1 MQPCLRLQRKEDLTC
16 MEHAARENLYPEGK
30 AYFTALIN
38 ALDQAKNFIDLETY
52 IFELDDTGQ
61 RVLNA
66 LRRAAK
72 RGVRVR
78 LLVDGFGSWSTI
90 DNLTEQLVST
100 PVQFQVYHRIFLD
113 SSLFARK
120 ALRNLSHRNHRK
132 TCVIDD
138 HSAWIGSF
146 NISDVHTK
154 RVGAHPPWRD
164 TAICIRNTGFSA
176 LTEAFERAW
185 DGHNHRVGHPFARQK
200 HFLLNCTH
208 ALRKKR
214 NAVLTEHLSRART
227 RLWVTTPYFSPD
239 HTVLSALRTS
249 AAAGADVRLLL
260 PKQPDVL
267 GMRWINSIFYKRL
280 YRSGLKVFL
289 YQSPVLHAKT
299 ILADDWAIVGS
310 SNLNHRSWLNDL
322 EVDAIVTEKHAL
334 EELKAQFM
342 RDLGSSQQI
351 TINDPRQDSFL
362 TWVLDHFGHWIRH
375 WT

>member
-1 MQPCLRLQRKEDLTC
+1 MD
-16 MEHAARENLYPEGK
+16 YG
-30 AYFTALIN
+30 
-38 ALDQAKNFIDLETY
+38 DQKSRIFI
-52 IFELDDTGQ
+52 
-61 RVLNA
+61 
-66 LRRAAK
+66 K
-72 RGVRVR
+72 R
-78 LLVDGFGSWSTI
+78 
-90 DNLTEQLVST
+90 T
-100 PVQFQVYHRIFLD
+100 PVQFQVYNRIFLN
-113 SSLFARK
+113 SSLFARR

-132 TCVIDD
+132 TCVIDNR
-138 HSAWIGSF
+138 SAWIGSF

-154 RVGAHPPWRD
+154 RIDAHPSWRD
-164 TAICIRNTGFSA
+164 TAICIRNIGFSA

-185 DGHNHRVGHPFARQK
+185 DGPNLRTGHPFVKQK
-200 HFLLNCTH
+200 HFLLNCTY
-208 ALRKKR
+208 ALRKTR
-214 NAVLTEHLSRART
+214 NSVLAERLSRART

-249 AAAGADVRLLL
+249 AAAGADVRVLL
-260 PKQPDVL
+260 PKKPDVL

-289 YQSPVLHAKT
+289 YQSSILHAKT

-334 EELKAQFM
+334 EELKTQFI
-342 RDLGSSQQI
+342 RDLDSSQQI

-362 TWVLDHFGHWIRH
+362 TRTLDHFGHQIRR